1 MTQRHTEKVVT
12 MAFNARDGQWIQQ
25 RVSVNEQETKAAIFV
40 SSRNY
45 SATVLYDYR
54 RKLIGI
60 RTMNSSLCYVL
71 RMERSQTPSIQDIL
85 TLMDNAKANNS
96 SSGNEITYIVTPEQK
111 ADAADVGMGVNILCN
126 NTDILWAKSMNPEH
140 ASRCVLIGSCSTTT
154 TTKPITIS
162 ISNNN

>member
-54 RKLIGI
+54 R
-60 RTMNSSLCYVL
+60 
-71 RMERSQTPSIQDIL
+71 
-85 TLMDNAKANNS
+85 NS